1 VADRLDR
8 DAAPVA
14 EAVADR
20 VPDVEQATR
29 VLNEVAESFLNYR
42 LVASREA
49 EEAARLGAKAEVVA
63 TVPYMA
69 DDIHDLAGLLSIGAH
84 LW

>member
-1 VADRLDR
+1 M
-8 DAAPVA
+8 
-14 EAVADR
+14 
-20 VPDVEQATR
+20 
-29 VLNEVAESFLNYR
+29 AESFLNYR

-63 TVPYMA
+63 TVPYLA
-69 DDIHDLAGLLSIGAH
+69 DDIHDLAGLLGIGDH